1 MNEKEIVTMSTK
13 GQVTLPNEFRE
24 ELKIDKGSKMV
35 VLIKQGWIFMKP
47 ISNLSKLR
55 GILSE
60 AEKTSEELIR
70 EIRGEWDKDLEGLI

>member
-13 GQVTLPNEFRE
+13 GQVTLPSEFRE
-24 ELKIDKGSKMV
+24 ELNIDKGSKMV

-47 ISNLSKLR
+47 ISNLAKLR

-60 AEKTSEELIR
+60 VEMTSEELIR